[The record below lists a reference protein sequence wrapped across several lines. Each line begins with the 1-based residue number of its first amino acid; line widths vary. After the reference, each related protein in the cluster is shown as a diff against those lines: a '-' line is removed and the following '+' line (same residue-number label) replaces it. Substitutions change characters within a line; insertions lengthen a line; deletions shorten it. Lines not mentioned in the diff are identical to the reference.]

1 MGVPRVIPKPSGAP
15 RVSPQ
20 VSPGCSLTPSGCPHM
35 SHGCPQGVLSDVP
48 WVSPHALWAS
58 PHMSHGCPL
67 RCPQGVPW
75 VSPHVPWVSPQVPP
89 GCPQGVPKVSP
100 RCPHMSSGCP
110 LTCSMGVPSGAP
122 RVSPRCP
129 LRCPQGVPSGVPWAF
144 PRCPHTPSGCPHTSH
159 GCPLRCPMGVPRM
172 FPHIP
177 RVSPRCPHT
186 PSGCPLTCPM
196 GVPSAAPRASPRC
209 PHTPHGRPQDAPT
222 HPQGVPWHP
231 PHPRR
236 RFPHYYYSLRLH
248 VPGTNATA
256 RLLVLDTVLLCGAT
270 DDFGV
275 GATPRGPPDAA
286 AAEAQLSWLQRRLAA
301 ARHDRYV
308 LVAGHYPVWSVAE
321 HGPTQC
327 LLRLLRPLLRRHR
340 VTAYLCGHDH
350 NLQFL
355 HEDGVGY
362 VVSGAGN
369 FMEASQTHRAAVP
382 PGAARFFYGAPES
395 PGGFAHLRLDADAAT
410 ITFLE
415 ANGRVLYRVALPP
428 RDL

>member
-1 MGVPRVIPKPSGAP
+1 MLLLLLLAVTAAAAVGAGPGKAVQFLAVGDWGGVPEPPFVTPREAATAAAMGRAAAERGADFVLALGDNFYYDGVRDEWDP
-15 RVSPQ
+15 RFQETFERAFTAPELRALPWFVLAGNHDHHGNVSAQ
-20 VSPGCSLTPSGCPHM
+20 LAYSRHSER
-35 SHGCPQGVLSDVP
+35 
-48 WVSPHALWAS
+48 W
-58 PHMSHGCPL
+58 
-67 RCPQGVPW
+67 
-75 VSPHVPWVSPQVPP
+75 
-89 GCPQGVPKVSP
+89 
-100 RCPHMSSGCP
+100 
-110 LTCSMGVPSGAP
+110 
-122 RVSPRCP
+122 
-129 LRCPQGVPSGVPWAF
+129 
-144 PRCPHTPSGCPHTSH
+144 
-159 GCPLRCPMGVPRM
+159 
-172 FPHIP
+172 
-177 RVSPRCPHT
+177 
-186 PSGCPLTCPM
+186 
-196 GVPSAAPRASPRC
+196 
-209 PHTPHGRPQDAPT
+209 
-222 HPQGVPWHP
+222 
-231 PHPRR
+231 